1 MLNLFVLLAQ
11 QQDAPEGGPPI
22 FSFLPMIMILMVL
35 YIFIV
40 VRPGQKE
47 QERRKA
53 IFAALKKNDRV
64 INSGGIIGIVDSIKD
79 KEDEVVLKGG
89 VHILKSSIVRVI
101 GPDEQVKEN
110 QES

>member
-11 QQDAPEGGPPI
+11 QEAPAEGPPI

-40 VRPGQKE
+40 VRPSQKE
-47 QERRKA
+47 QERRKT

-64 INSGGIIGIVDSIKD
+64 VNSGGIIGIVDSIKD

-101 GPDEQVKEN
+101 APDEPVKES